1 VNIPK
6 SLNDRSHLIEDYF
19 SQASGVGREEVTQ
32 QGIEP
37 RSLQIQQQRFNHMAA
52 GPRVRN

>member
-1 VNIPK
+1 MNIPK